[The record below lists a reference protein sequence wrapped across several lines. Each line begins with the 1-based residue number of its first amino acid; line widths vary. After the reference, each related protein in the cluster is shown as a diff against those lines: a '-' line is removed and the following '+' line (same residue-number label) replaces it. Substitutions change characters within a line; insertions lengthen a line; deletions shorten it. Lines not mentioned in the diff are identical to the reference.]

1 VNQLRTLLLHKLQR
15 NLAMAGLCLLGKR
28 LSGFIGFALVGWAIS
43 GTSPANAAE
52 DKKSAIIPPI
62 DQRFAPGAE
71 KDAPL
76 PEETP
81 DFRRH
86 VLPLMGKLGC
96 NGRAC
101 HGSFQGQGG
110 FRLSLFGY
118 DFKADHDAL
127 SGIQLTLDGKP
138 IPGKAAKVDP
148 RYNKA
153 EPTKSLIL
161 TKPTEVEDHEGGK
174 RMDLGSW
181 EYRVIHKWVA
191 AGAPEW
197 KSDSAEIDRLEVLPS
212 EIVFKKA
219 GDTVKLR
226 VLAHWKDGSVE
237 DVTKISR
244 FRSND
249 ESIAKIAENG
259 IVTCLTKGD
268 THVVAFY
275 DNGVLPV
282 PTMLPVSDK
291 NSTNYPKVVT
301 TTKIDELV
309 LTKLKKVGLV
319 PSENCK
325 DEEFLRRVRLDMTG
339 TLPAPAEIEAFLA
352 DTAKDKRN
360 KKIDELLATDEYTA
374 WWSTRLSDLTGNNPR
389 QFNNGGNLVR
399 NTTQMTAKQ
408 WYNWIYERVAENK
421 PYDEIIA
428 GILVSKTLE
437 GDQSY
442 LDYSKQYTDE
452 YRENNSDNFAKRETM
467 PHYWARRNLRN
478 AEEKVMGFCYTFMGI
493 QIQCAQCHKHPFD
506 QWTKQ
511 DFDQF
516 KPFFE
521 RIGTGLPP
529 QFKTE
534 QQALMKDLGTT
545 ADPKLKQ
552 QEYRKEIEAA
562 IKAGKT
568 YPAEF
573 LVFNRPTTNA
583 PPKAVDKDKEDKNKK
598 NQRAPVRAVPGK
610 LLGGD
615 SINLAEIEDPRE
627 ALLHWLRTEP
637 NHFLARAF
645 VNRVWAGYF
654 NVGIIHPTDDA
665 SLANPPSNAALLKYL
680 TDGFIANKYDM
691 KWLHR
696 TIAQSDTYQRSW
708 QPNET
713 NKLDTRNFSRA
724 IPRRLQSEIAY
735 DALMFASAGDKERE
749 TTLNNPKSRAIGVES
764 TLAQGNGALNYPL
777 VVFGKPERATNCDC
791 ERSNEPS
798 LLQCVFTQNDGQLLT
813 AMERNSGWLKQL
825 EATWKAANKTVAA
838 KPEAANAKGGD
849 KQREERKNLIAMIE
863 KRIERQKEKGNTA
876 EVEQMQAKLKELKGA
891 KEEAAKPEVAAK
903 PTVPVDPMAGIDQ
916 DALIREAY
924 LRTLSRHPIPQE
936 VDRAKQHF
944 ADSKTPI
951 SAVRDL
957 MWALVNTKEF
967 IVNH

>member
-1 VNQLRTLLLHKLQR
+1 
-15 NLAMAGLCLLGKR
+15 MAVTR
-28 LSGFIGFALVGWAIS
+28 LSGYFAFALVLWGIS
-43 GTSPANAAE
+43 ESAQAAPNSE
-52 DKKSAIIPPI
+52 ILPSI
-62 DQRFAPGAE
+62 DTRFAPG
-71 KDAPL
+71 KDGPL

-138 IPGKAAKVDP
+138 IPGKAAKIEP

-153 EPTKSLIL
+153 DPLKSLIL
-161 TKPTEVEDHEGGK
+161 TKPTLTEDHEGGE
-174 RMDLGSW
+174 RMKVGSW
-181 EYRVIHKWVA
+181 EHRVLHKWVA

-197 KSDSAEIDRLEVLPS
+197 KSDSAEIDRLEVHPT
-212 EIVFKKA
+212 EIVFKKP
-219 GDTVKLR
+219 GETVQLK

-244 FRSND
+244 FRAND
-249 ESIAKIAENG
+249 ESIVKIGDNG
-259 IVTCLTKGD
+259 LVTCLNKGD

-282 PTMLPVSDK
+282 PAMLPVSGK
-291 NSTNYPKVVT
+291 SGANYPKVAT
-301 TTKIDELV
+301 TTKVDELV

-319 PSENCK
+319 PSAQCT
-325 DEEFLRRVRLDMTG
+325 DEEFLRRVRLDITG
-339 TLPAPAEIEAFLA
+339 TLPTPTEIEAFLA
-352 DTAKDKRN
+352 DKSKDKRT

-374 WWSTRLSDLTGNNPR
+374 WWTTRLSDLTGNNPR
-389 QFNNGGNLVR
+389 TLNLGGNVFR
-399 NTTQMTAKQ
+399 NSTSVTAKQ
-408 WYNWIYERVAENK
+408 WYNWIYQRVAENK
-421 PYDEIIA
+421 PYDEIVA
-428 GILVSKTLE
+428 GIVVSQTLE
-437 GDQSY
+437 GDQTY
-442 LDYSKQYTDE
+442 QEYSKQYTDE
-452 YRENNSDNFAKRETM
+452 YRDNNSDNFAKRETM
-467 PHYWARRNLRN
+467 PYYWARRNLRLP
-478 AEEKVMGFCYTFMGI
+478 EERVMGFCYTFMGI

-521 RIGTGLPP
+521 RVTGGLPP
-529 QFKTE
+529 QFKSE
-534 QQALMKDLGTT
+534 QTAMIKELGTKS
-545 ADPKLKQ
+545 DPRLQQ
-552 QEYRKEIEAA
+552 QEYRKELEAA

-573 LVFNRPTTNA
+573 LVYNKAAQLPPT
-583 PPKAVDKDKEDKNKK
+583 PKVDPKAKGDKKK
-598 NQRAPVRAVPGK
+598 DTKTEKPVRMLPGK

-615 SINLAEIEDPRE
+615 KINLADIEDPRE
-627 ALLHWLRTEP
+627 VLLHYLRTEP

-665 SLANPPSNAALLKYL
+665 SLANPPSNAALLNYL
-680 TDGFIANKYDM
+680 TEGFIANKYDM

-696 TIAQSDTYQRSW
+696 TICQSDTYQRSW

-713 NKLDTRNFSRA
+713 NTLDTRNFSRA
-724 IPRRLQSEIAY
+724 IPRRLQSEIVY
-735 DALMFASAGDKERE
+735 DALMFATASDKERQ
-749 TTLNNPKSRAIGVES
+749 TTLDNPKSRAIGFES
-764 TLAQGNGALNYPL
+764 TLAQGNGSLNYPL

-798 LLQCVFTQNDGQLLT
+798 LLQCVFTQNDGQMMSAL
-813 AMERNSGWLKQL
+813 ERSSGWLKEL
-825 EATWKAANKTVAA
+825 ESTWKAANKLQVAS
-838 KPEAANAKGGD
+838 KSEAREGKD
-849 KQREERKNLIAMIE
+849 KNEKARVDRKNLIEMIE
-863 KRIERQKEKGNTA
+863 KRIERYKEKGNTA
-876 EVEQMQAKLKELKGA
+876 EVEQLQAKLKELKGN
-891 KEEAAKPEVAAK
+891 KDEPKVADTA
-903 PTVPVDPMAGIDQ
+903 PAVPANPMQNIDQ

-924 LRTLSRHPIPQE
+924 LRTLSRHPQPQE
-936 VDRAKQHF
+936 IARAKQHF
-944 ADSKTPI
+944 AEATSPTGAI
-951 SAVRDL
+951 RDL